1 MIAKEIKSKS
11 GRERARKKP
20 KVAFENNWNCWFKN
34 GFYVSVVI
42 HARKSLFFPKRVYN
56 HRSVRSFFVSQFFVL
71 KQWWVSKIKQYLT
84 KKKPFILLSCCYVSS
99 EHRLLRSFARES
111 FFTQTRSFFK
121 IKTKPDGKI
130 KENSWY

>member
-84 KKKPFILLSCCYVSS
+84 KKNLSFCCLVVMSVLNIGCCVLL
-99 EHRLLRSFARES
+99 L
-111 FFTQTRSFFK
+111 
-121 IKTKPDGKI
+121 
-130 KENSWY
+130 ENLFLPKQEAFSKSKQNQMEK